1 VFSNALGLKQN
12 RGRSFLRKKLAFLVF
27 GLKSG
32 FYFLNLLLSIYCV
45 LVILFQGR
53 LAMKKEIEK
62 KEEGKQKEKQIQEG
76 VRQGT
81 EHPPKRED
89 TNLGGTF
96 GKRLRGNPGPSC
108 I

>member
-1 VFSNALGLKQN
+1 
-12 RGRSFLRKKLAFLVF
+12 
-27 GLKSG
+27 
-32 FYFLNLLLSIYCV
+32 
-45 LVILFQGR
+45 
-53 LAMKKEIEK
+53 MKKEIEK

>member
-1 VFSNALGLKQN
+1 
-12 RGRSFLRKKLAFLVF
+12 
-27 GLKSG
+27 
-32 FYFLNLLLSIYCV
+32 
-45 LVILFQGR
+45 
-53 LAMKKEIEK
+53 MEIEK

-89 TNLGGTF
+89 IDLGRAS